1 MAWITARNG
10 HHGLFFPLLLLAVA
24 SSLASTA
31 SQAAE
36 GDYFG
41 IRVVDAQTGR
51 GVPLVEL
58 KTVSGVLFVTDS
70 NGWVAV
76 NDPDLLDQRVY
87 FHVTSHGY
95 EYPADGFGMRG
106 KALDVKAGEQAEL
119 KLPRKN
125 IAERLYRV
133 TGSGIY
139 RDSVMLGKDVPI
151 THPLSNARV
160 QGSDSVQFAEYQ
172 GKLHWFW
179 GDTQLPGYPLG
190 IFHMPG
196 ATSPRPENAKLDI
209 EHGIELTY
217 FQDDKGSARNTAEM
231 PGEGPTWVSGVTVV
245 PDRDGREQMIAGYT
259 KIRGSLEVY
268 RRGLCR
274 WNDQRNAFDDLGSVP
289 EDEPLF
295 PIGHP
300 LPHRA
305 DEQNWIYYSEPLPT
319 LRVPATAESVL
330 DVKQYKAF
338 TCLKPGSRLVKGKP
352 RQEDIDRDADGRVVW
367 SWKKNAPQIDPQQE
381 ARWIDAGTIKADE
394 ARLQLKDFKTG
405 KRVTPHRG
413 NVAWNEY
420 RNRWTFVFGEIN
432 GSSSLIGEIWYA
444 EADDLLGPWEPA
456 RKIITHE
463 KYDFYNPRQHPI
475 FQKENGKVIY
485 LEGTYTHTFAG
496 NPRPTPRYDYN
507 QVMYKLDLSD
517 PRLEL
522 PKRK

>member
-1 MAWITARNG
+1 MPTARRLSQLIVTIG
-10 HHGLFFPLLLLAVA
+10 LLLA
-24 SSLASTA
+24 LAA
-31 SQAAE
+31 GAIAGE
-36 GDYFG
+36 REYFG
-41 IRVVDAQTGR
+41 IHVVDAETGR

-58 KTVSGVLFVTDS
+58 KTVSGVSFFTDS
-70 NGWVAV
+70 AGWVAM
-76 NDPDLLDQRVY
+76 NDPDLLGERVY
-87 FHVTSHGY
+87 FHIASHGH

-106 KALDVKAGEQAEL
+106 KALEVKAGEQVEL

-133 TGSGIY
+133 TGGGIY
-139 RDSVMLGKDVPI
+139 RDSVLLGKETPI
-151 THPLSNARV
+151 LRPLANARV

-196 ATSPRPENAKLDI
+196 AVSPVPAKAKLDI
-209 EHGIELTY
+209 EQGIELTY
-217 FQDDKGSARNTAEM
+217 FQDAKGSARNTAEM
-231 PGEGPTWVSGVTVV
+231 PGDGPTWVSGVTVV
-245 PDRDGREQMIAGYT
+245 PDKDGRERMLAGYT

-268 RRGLCR
+268 RRGLCQ
-274 WNDQRNAFDDLGSVP
+274 WNDEQHKFDDLGTVA
-289 EDEPLF
+289 EDSPLF

-300 LPHRA
+300 LARTI
-305 DEQNWIYYSEPLPT
+305 DGKKWIHYCEPLPT

-330 DVKQYKAF
+330 DVTQYEAF
-338 TCLKPGSRLVKGKP
+338 TCLKPGSRLVKDKP
-352 RQEDIDRDADGRVVW
+352 RREDIDRDQNGQIVW
-367 SWKKNAPQIDPQQE
+367 AWKKNTPQLDPQAE
-381 ARWIDAGTIKADE
+381 AKWLDSGALKADE
-394 ARLQLKDFKTG
+394 ARLQLKEFKTG
-405 KRVTPHRG
+405 KRIIPHRG

-420 RNRWTFVFGEIN
+420 RNRWTFVFGQFN

-444 EADDLLGPWEPA
+444 EADDPLGPWEPA

-475 FQKENGKVIY
+475 FQKENGKIIF

-507 QVMYKLDLSD
+507 QVMYKFDLGD

-522 PKRK
+522 PARK